1 MNIRKSF
8 LILLLVFAAPLVGA
22 QQPPDGAG
30 AAAARND
37 EYHFKVKRLNRQ
49 EVDGLSATPE
59 KVVFIEL
66 RRPDQVSTDGSFPVY
81 LAILSKDLEKNL
93 AYIPKD
99 RLIVTVGLHARFG
112 GAAGDL
118 LVSKGFKVAGAVGI
132 EDYVKEG
139 GTITKVAIPPPHAA
153 EGGK

>member
-1 MNIRKSF
+1 MKIRNSF
-8 LILLLVFAAPLVGA
+8 LILLLAFAASLVGA
-22 QQPPDGAG
+22 QQPPEGAG
-30 AAAARND
+30 AAATRND
-37 EYHFKVKRLNRQ
+37 EYHYKVKRLTRA
-49 EVDGLSATPE
+49 EVDGLLATPE

-66 RRPDQVSTDGSFPVY
+66 RRPDQVTADGGFPVY

-99 RLIVTVGLHARFG
+99 RTIVTVGLHARFG

-118 LVSKGFKVAGAVGI
+118 LVSKGFKVAGAVGL
-132 EDYVKEG
+132 EDYIKEG
-139 GTITKVAIPPPHAA
+139 GTITKVAIPPPHP